1 MNILQMLVPD
11 AYVFPGFWGGIP
23 KWLILHKTAGFQTA
37 QDVAAYFQSGSN
49 GLEVSSH
56 YVIGQDGTIVQCVR
70 ETDGAGANGVLEAGH
85 DPWWTGNPNLVTYS
99 IEHVDPSSDNST
111 PLTPAQQSASFQLI
125 YDICTRRKI
134 EMKPADASGG
144 ITGHYSIDPITRQ
157 RCPGNYPWSEL
168 WTFLKENTPMPVP
181 SGWTDNG
188 TELIAPNKHYLVK
201 GFRDHVLN
209 APAWNANDEPL
220 EEEQIVAHTCLQM
233 TNAGAG
239 TRQLTVS
246 HLLAWS
252 ATGGVNEIPA
262 GREIAACYN
271 LIASQAKEIATLQAL
286 PAAQLQAQL
295 ATAQSTIIDLQH
307 KIVLAQGDLK

>member
-23 KWLILHKTAGFQTA
+23 KWLILHKTAGFTSA

-56 YVIGQDGTIVQCVR
+56 YIIGQDGTVVQCVR

-85 DPWWTGNPNLVTYS
+85 DSWWTGNPNLVTYS

-111 PLTPAQQSASFQLI
+111 PLTAAQQAASFQLI
-125 YDICTRRKI
+125 LDLCTRRKI

-144 ITGHYSIDPITRQ
+144 ITGHYSIDPISRQ
-157 RCPGNYPWSEL
+157 RCPGNYPWDAL
-168 WTFLKENTPMPVP
+168 WTYLKEKSMPIP
-181 SGWTDNG
+181 TGWTDNG
-188 TELIAPNKHYLVK
+188 TELIAPNKHFFVH

-209 APAWNANDEPL
+209 APNWDAADQPL
-220 EEEQIVAHTCLQM
+220 EEEQEVSQVELHA
-233 TNAGAG
+233 NSGSG
-239 TRQLTVS
+239 SRQLTVGR
-246 HLLAWS
+246 LLIYTATKGVKES
-252 ATGGVNEIPA
+252 AA
-262 GREIAACYN
+262 GAEIAACYN
-271 LIASQAKEIATLQAL
+271 LIASLKNQIATLKAL

-295 ATAQSTIIDLQH
+295 DQAHAQIIDIQH
-307 KIVLAQGDLK
+307 KILTAQEALK